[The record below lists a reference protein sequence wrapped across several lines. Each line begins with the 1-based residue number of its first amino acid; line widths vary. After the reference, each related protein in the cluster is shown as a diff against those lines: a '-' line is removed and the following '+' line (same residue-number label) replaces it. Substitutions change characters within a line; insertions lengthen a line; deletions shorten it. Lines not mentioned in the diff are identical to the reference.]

1 MLYIEIAENIR
12 NSWNMDKITNEQ
24 LLKMNNI
31 VASETMFYDNIVH
44 TMDEIDDVLQ
54 GKSPS
59 EIVRSCY
66 AVNLD
71 DLYFRMDDDG
81 NITSYDQYNWTY
93 DIDFSAIAL
102 YAIDNPDAFPVL
114 QPIINECMEV

>member
-24 LLKMNNI
+24 LLKINNT
-31 VASETMFYDNIVH
+31 VASETMFYDNIVY

-54 GKSPS
+54 GKIPS